1 MEDPD
6 SPAMDRTDHEVA
18 EVEMISIPPLGPR
31 ESVLLD
37 LHSFLNLLTI
47 LQGEISRLR
56 ARIAVPGAWKATQ
69 SLTDRICYELR
80 TGQFDA
86 ASLEALGRVRAGFDA
101 ESQAAFE
108 GIDIPFDD
116 PQVGAMLANLR
127 SLLETLDVRL
137 AEYLRRRGAPHL
149 WSPLAVDSITAGV
162 SAFLEAVARNS
173 HGRYGI
179 VDNIARQQRGDYLV
193 AMKVESDEGSTLTM
207 PDVLQDV
214 LRDLIANARKY
225 TAPGGVIHAGLYRSN
240 RFVSMVV
247 EDNGIGIPRREL
259 SRVAEFGYRATNA
272 RALHTNGGGFGLTK
286 ALAVTQEHEGRMW
299 LRSRLGGGTR
309 VTIQIPVP
317 DRSKVVS
324 LAVPRSSGRATASEA
339 GEEQAEEARCLPS
352 VGCY

>member
-1 MEDPD
+1 MEEPEP
-6 SPAMDRTDHEVA
+6 PAMDRADHEVA
-18 EVEMISIPPLGPR
+18 EVEVVSIPPMGPR

-56 ARIAVPGAWKATQ
+56 ARIGVPGAWQATQ

-80 TGQFDA
+80 TGQFGP

-101 ESQAAFE
+101 ESHMAFE
-108 GIDIPFDD
+108 RIDIPFDD
-116 PQVGAMLANLR
+116 TQVGAMLANLR

-137 AEYLRRRGAPHL
+137 AEYLRRRGTPRL
-149 WSPLAVDSITAGV
+149 WSPLAVDSIAADV
-162 SAFLEAVARNS
+162 SAFLDAVEKNS
-173 HGRYGI
+173 HGRYRI
-179 VDNIARQQRGDYLV
+179 VDNVARQQCGDYLV
-193 AMKVESDEGSTLTM
+193 AMKVESDEGRTLTM

-225 TAPGGVIHAGLYRSN
+225 TAPGGVIHAGLYRSD
-240 RFVSMVV
+240 RFVTMVV

-272 RALHTNGGGFGLTK
+272 RALRTNGGGFGLTK
-286 ALAVTQEHEGRMW
+286 ALAVTREHEGRMW
-299 LRSRLGGGTR
+299 LRSRLGSGTR

-317 DRSKVVS
+317 DRSGEVA
-324 LAVPRSSGRATASEA
+324 LAVPLASSRVAAREA
-339 GEEQAEEARCLPS
+339 RGEQAEEERCLPS